1 MPKKPTPP
9 TAPPSPGL
17 ESRQAAWKQSIRMF
31 ALEHDSVVAE
41 AEQRQAL
48 LQSLSASA
56 QQAGLDLKA
65 TTARRAA
72 AFEKIVASLK
82 PFLAEP
88 KEAKK

>member
-1 MPKKPTPP
+1 MPRKPTPP
-9 TAPPSPGL
+9 AAPRSPGL
-17 ESRQAAWKQSIRMF
+17 ESRDSAWKQSIRMF
-31 ALEHDSVVAE
+31 ALEHDSLVGE

-65 TTARRAA
+65 ITARRAS

-88 KEAKK
+88 KEGKK